1 MTENAVWW
9 MYLLS
14 AGFVFLCFRDRYQSD
29 FPEIEMSSLAR
40 LVSQLVIT
48 AEQSPGR
55 MVVEYERVDLDV
67 HT

>member
-1 MTENAVWW
+1 MDVP
-9 MYLLS
+9 S
-14 AGFVFLCFRDRYQSD
+14 VSGFCFLCFRDRYQSD